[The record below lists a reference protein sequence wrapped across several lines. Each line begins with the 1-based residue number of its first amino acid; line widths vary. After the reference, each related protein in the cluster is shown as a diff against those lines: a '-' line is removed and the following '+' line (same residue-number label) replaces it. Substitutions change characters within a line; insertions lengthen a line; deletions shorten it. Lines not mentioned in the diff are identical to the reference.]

1 MTIKANKIFTGLAGG
16 GCEFTIIKSDD
27 FEYILVV
34 DDETIATYTSI
45 DSFWGGDAPLEE
57 DAVLITTE

>member
-16 GCEFTIIKSDD
+16 GAEFTIITSDD
-27 FEYILVV
+27 LDYIIVT

-45 DSFWGGDAPLEE
+45 DSFWSGDAPLDEA
-57 DAVLITTE
+57 AVTITNQ